1 MLGIVITLMERLLGL
16 VSTQCDS
23 KVGRGLQR
31 KDGVGRSWRNG
42 SGGVDCSG

>member
-1 MLGIVITLMERLLGL
+1 MEQLLGL

-23 KVGRGLQR
+23 RVGRGLQR
-31 KDGVGRSWRNG
+31 EDGVVWISWKNG